1 MSLLN
6 DIYYLLNKIFGVF
19 VSRNIYNS
27 SLVNIFEP
35 YIHLMESSLSF
46 FKTQYKLS
54 CTVLYDG
61 VYMKWEVS
69 EYNLPI
75 IDEEYIYMWYFHPI
89 IWKNIG
95 TNCLTIFA
103 GIFAGNIFVIANI
116 FILI

>member
-19 VSRNIYNS
+19 VSRNIHNS

-61 VYMKWEVS
+61 IYMK
-69 EYNLPI
+69 
-75 IDEEYIYMWYFHPI
+75 
-89 IWKNIG
+89 
-95 TNCLTIFA
+95 
-103 GIFAGNIFVIANI
+103 
-116 FILI
+116 